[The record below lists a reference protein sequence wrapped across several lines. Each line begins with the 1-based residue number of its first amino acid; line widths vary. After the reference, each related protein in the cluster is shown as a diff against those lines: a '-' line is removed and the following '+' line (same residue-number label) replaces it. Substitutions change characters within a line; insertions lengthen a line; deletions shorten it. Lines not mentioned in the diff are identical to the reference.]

1 MNLVGEYRGRS
12 RPTHTYRFH
21 VGILGVN
28 HQINREARHVLEQNM
43 FVKMI
48 SVITDTELSLG
59 YLGVPIVAKENSSFC
74 YDIVLRVYIKAGS
87 LCYLGHFDGEAP
99 KQVSTSF

>member
-1 MNLVGEYRGRS
+1 MDHKGEYWGTS

-48 SVITDTELSLG
+48 SGITDTDISLG
-59 YLGVPIVAKENSSFC
+59 WLGVPIVAKEYSSFC
-74 YDIVLRVYIKAGS
+74 YDTVLRVYIKAGF
-87 LCYLGHFDGEAP
+87 LCYLEHFDGEASE
-99 KQVSTSF
+99 QVSTSF

>member
-1 MNLVGEYRGRS
+1 MNHKGTS
-12 RPTHTYRFH
+12 RPTHTYRFQ

-48 SVITDTELSLG
+48 SVFSDTDFALEW
-59 YLGVPIVAKENSSFC
+59 LGVPIVAKENSSFC
-74 YDIVLRVYIKAGS
+74 YDTVLQIYIKAGS
-87 LCYLGHFDGEAP
+87 LCYLEDFSGEP
-99 KQVSTSF
+99 FKQVSISF